1 METYTLTVYDYNS
14 NVIAKKDV
22 RAASIDNLRRNVWND
37 FIKSKPKVDFVD
49 IHKKT
54 GRFVG
59 SLLEGQYYIPVW
71 ITRDTTYRFYPES
84 GRIGEVLD
92 RAEDH

>member
-1 METYTLTVYDYNS
+1 MESYTISVFDYDTRL
-14 NVIAKKDV
+14 IAEKNV
-22 RAASIDNLRRNVWND
+22 RAASIDNLRKNVWND
-37 FIKSKPKVDFVD
+37 YIKGKAKVDYV
-49 IHKKT
+49 IIEKNK
-54 GRFVG
+54 RFVG
-59 SLLEGQYYIPVW
+59 SLGTGQYYIPVW